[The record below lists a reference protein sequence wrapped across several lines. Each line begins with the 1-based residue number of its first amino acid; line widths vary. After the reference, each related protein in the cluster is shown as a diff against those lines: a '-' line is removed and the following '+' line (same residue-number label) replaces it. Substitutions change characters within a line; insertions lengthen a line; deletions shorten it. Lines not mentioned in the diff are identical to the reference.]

1 MTRTLVSL
9 TAMAIAMCLG
19 PRSKVICA
27 GSMSIRLVHLIPR
40 TLLPLALVY
49 QEVLMSD
56 RHRPFRCD
64 GALQLLGSASR
75 PVRCAP
81 HLRSHRHAELHTH
94 LSDECIMLFNT
105 VLTVINYHVRG
116 RSRA

>member
-27 GSMSIRLVHLIPR
+27 GSMSTRLVDLIPR

-49 QEVLMSD
+49 QKVLMSD
-56 RHRPFRCD
+56 
-64 GALQLLGSASR
+64 
-75 PVRCAP
+75 
-81 HLRSHRHAELHTH
+81 
-94 LSDECIMLFNT
+94 
-105 VLTVINYHVRG
+105 
-116 RSRA
+116 